1 MRQLSFFLSLLL
13 SFSLSAQNAFAPIGG
28 ARGAGMGGAS
38 VAFNDINSAF
48 SNPAGIA
55 YLEHFSA
62 TVYAERKYGSSAIL
76 LGNVALAKPSK
87 FGTFGVQMQYFGN
100 PDYSDQKLG
109 LLYARKLF
117 QNLSL
122 GASVNALNTSTSLN
136 GNITTLSFE
145 LGLTCQ
151 LLKEL
156 RLGTSVYNPIH
167 ARTVNSNLF
176 PEDYIPTILRVGGV
190 YLPSD
195 KVTFAL
201 EAEQNIN
208 YSVPVTTTPNPINSY
223 GNPAAIT
230 IKAGVE
236 YHLSEALTVRAGYK
250 TNPSI
255 LTFGLG
261 YRLQSGARIDA
272 SAQRHN
278 VLGFTPGV
286 SFSYE

>member
-1 MRQLSFFLSLLL
+1 MRHLFLLFFYLPTIIYS
-13 SFSLSAQNAFAPIGG
+13 QNAFAPVGG
-28 ARGAGMGGAS
+28 GRGAGMGGAS

-48 SNPAGIA
+48 SNPAGLA
-55 YLEHFSA
+55 YLEHTA
-62 TVYAERKYGSSAIL
+62 GTVYAERRYGASIL

-87 FGTFGVQMQYFGN
+87 FGTFGLQMQYFGN

-122 GASVNALNTSTSLN
+122 GTSINALNTSTSLN

-145 LGLTCQ
+145 LGLSCQ
-151 LLKEL
+151 MLKEL
-156 RLGTSVYNPIH
+156 RLGASVYNPIH
-167 ARTVNSNLF
+167 ARTVKSNLF
-176 PEDYIPTILRVGGV
+176 PEDFIPTILRVGAA
-190 YLPSD
+190 YLPSE
-195 KVTFAL
+195 KVTIVF

-208 YSVPVTTTPNPINSY
+208 YSIPISTTPNPTNSF
-223 GNPAAIT
+223 GNPLALT
-230 IKAGVE
+230 VKAGME
-236 YHLSEALTVRAGYK
+236 YHLSEALTARVGYK

-261 YRLQSGARIDA
+261 YRLQNGARIDA
-272 SAQRHN
+272 AGLRHN